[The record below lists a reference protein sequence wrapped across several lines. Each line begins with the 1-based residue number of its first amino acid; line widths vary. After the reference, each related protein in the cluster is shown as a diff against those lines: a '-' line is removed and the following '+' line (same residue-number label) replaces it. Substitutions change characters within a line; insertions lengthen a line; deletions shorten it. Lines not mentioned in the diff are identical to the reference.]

1 MQCPSCQEPVQA
13 TWRFCPNCGA
23 AISVVEPTV
32 QRRVAVV
39 FVDLV
44 ASTRFARSLSSDAY
58 FDLMGEIL
66 TVLAVEIEAL
76 EGHVVQFQGDAVLA
90 AFGAVKS
97 FDDNALRA
105 VKAARAAIA
114 AVENYGERKGLE
126 LEGRAGVDT
135 DEATVGWVGGEFTLF
150 GSVVNLSRR
159 LCSAAEPGEVLASSR
174 VQLETHAGAQFE
186 QQVGLVLRDYPEE
199 GEPFLLKG
207 FTTAAGQDYLPF
219 HGPPLVGRQK
229 ELAKLEGL
237 FRIARSERRVVWVEV
252 VGHPGSGRSRLMQE
266 FAARHEITEDAR
278 AVVLDSKTRKLE
290 LPTKVLPIVLLE
302 DALNLET
309 SLQTALLSARKGA
322 LVLVPRVL
330 QSAAEREAVVL
341 DNLGFPQART
351 LLESLCGPQP
361 IGLVKPW
368 FERSLG
374 NAAILAEVARL
385 FNKGFDDSLELQQ
398 RVKAFVLDYFQ
409 VFASGAAEVF
419 SVAALFGSS
428 FYLGG
433 LSHVVG
439 RDVSSDLEMLLADGV
454 IFEAVASRIPDERE
468 FKIQIPLLREAA
480 ISVFELQHRASMHL
494 AIASWFSSRSSARAR
509 DHTRA
514 AQSLQTALQ
523 TQLPPEDSVVAA
535 KNKKTTLVKVS
546 RASKPLKQS

>member
-23 AISVVEPTV
+23 AISVVESTL

-97 FDDNALRA
+97 FEDNALRA

-199 GEPFLLKG
+199 GEPFLLKS
-207 FTTAAGQDYLPF
+207 FTTALPQDYLPF

-237 FRIARSERRVVWVEV
+237 FRIARSERRVVWVEI

-309 SLQTALLSARKGA
+309 ALQTALLSARKGA
-322 LVLVPRVL
+322 LVLVPRAV
-330 QSAAEREAVVL
+330 QSDREREAVIL
-341 DNLGFPQART
+341 DNFGFSQART

-368 FERSLG
+368 FEKSLG
-374 NAAILAEVARL
+374 NAAILAEVSRL
-385 FNKGFDDSLELQQ
+385 FNKGIDDTQALYNL
-398 RVKAFVLDYFQ
+398 VKVFVLDYFE
-409 VFASGAAEVF
+409 VFSSTAAEVF

-428 FYLGG
+428 FYLAGVSEV
-433 LSHVVG
+433 LG
-439 RDVSSDLEMLLADGV
+439 RDVSPDLEILLADAV
-454 IFEAVASRIPDERE
+454 ILESNSSRIPNERE
-468 FKIQIPLLREAA
+468 FRISIPILRETAVL
-480 ISVFELQHRASMHL
+480 VFEPSARVLLHTS
-494 AIASWFSSRSSARAR
+494 IALWFSNRNPSRAR
-509 DHTRA
+509 EHTRF
-514 AQSLQTALQ
+514 AQSIQPALF
-523 TQLPPEDSVVAA
+523 TKAPPEGSVVVV
-535 KNKKTTLVKVS
+535 KNKKTPLTKAS
-546 RASKPLKQS
+546 RVQKTPK

>member
-23 AISVVEPTV
+23 AISVVESTV

-97 FDDNALRA
+97 FEDNALRA

-114 AVENYGERKGLE
+114 AVENYGDRKGLE

-186 QQVGLVLRDYPEE
+186 QQAGLVLRDYPEE
-199 GEPFLLKG
+199 GEPFLLKS
-207 FTTAAGQDYLPF
+207 FTTAAPQDYLPF

-237 FRIARSERRVVWVEV
+237 FRIARSERRVVWVEI

-278 AVVLDSKTRKLE
+278 AVVLDAKTRKLE
-290 LPTKVLPIVLLE
+290 LPTKVLPIILLE

-309 SLQTALLSARKGA
+309 ALQTSLLSARKGA
-322 LVLVPRVL
+322 LVLVPRAV
-330 QSAAEREAVVL
+330 QSEGEREAVIL
-341 DNLGFPQART
+341 ESFGFSQARA

-385 FNKGFDDSLELQQ
+385 FNKGFDDTLELHN
-398 RVKAFVLDYFQ
+398 RLKTFALNHFE
-409 VFASGAAEVF
+409 VFSSAASEVF

-433 LSHVVG
+433 LSQVLG
-439 RDVSSDLEMLLADGV
+439 RDVGSDLETLVGDGV
-454 IFEAVASRIPDERE
+454 IFEASAARIPGERE
-468 FKIQIPLLREAA
+468 FRIQIPLLREAA
-480 ISVFELQHRASMHL
+480 ISVFELQHRVSLHL
-494 AIASWFSSRSSARAR
+494 AIASWFSSRNSSRAR

-514 AQSLQTALQ
+514 AQSLQAALLTQTAQ
-523 TQLPPEDSVVAA
+523 ESSGVGA
-535 KNKKTTLVKVS
+535 KNKKTPLMKVS
-546 RASKPLKQS
+546 RAPKSSK

>member
-1 MQCPSCQEPVQA
+1 MQA

-97 FDDNALRA
+97 FEDNALRA

-135 DEATVGWVGGEFTLF
+135 DDATVGWVGGEFTLF

-159 LCSAAEPGEVLASSR
+159 LCSAAEPGEVLASLR

-186 QQVGLVLRDYPEE
+186 KQTGLVLRDYPEE

-207 FTTAAGQDYLPF
+207 FTTAAGQEYLPF

-237 FRIARSERRVVWVEV
+237 FRIARSERRVVWVEI

-266 FAARHEITEDAR
+266 FAARHEISEDAR
-278 AVVLDSKTRKLE
+278 AVVLDSTTRKLE

-309 SLQTALLSARKGA
+309 ALQTALLGARKGA
-322 LVLVPRVL
+322 LVLVPRAL
-330 QSAAEREAVVL
+330 QSDREREAVVL
-341 DNLGFPQART
+341 DNLGFSQART

-374 NAAILAEVARL
+374 NAAILAEIARL
-385 FNKGFDDSLELQQ
+385 FNKGFDESQELQQ
-398 RVKAFVLDYFQ
+398 RVKAFVFNHFE
-409 VFASGAAEVF
+409 VFASSASEVF
-419 SVAALFGSS
+419 SVAALFGSG

-433 LSHVVG
+433 LSQVLG
-439 RDVSSDLEMLLADGV
+439 RDVGPDLEMLLADAV
-454 IFEAVASRIPDERE
+454 ILESSASRILNERE

-480 ISVFELQHRASMHL
+480 ISAFELQQRLSLHL
-494 AIASWFSSRSSARAR
+494 SIAAWFSSRNASRAR

-514 AQSLQTALQ
+514 AQSLQAALQ
-523 TQLPPEDSVVAA
+523 TQASPEGSVVGV
-535 KNKKTTLVKVS
+535 KTKKTPLVKVS
-546 RASKPLKQS
+546 RASKSAK

>member
-1 MQCPSCQEPVQA
+1 VQA

-174 VQLETHAGAQFE
+174 VQLETQVGAQFE
-186 QQVGLVLRDYPEE
+186 KQVGLVLRDYPEE
-199 GEPFLLKG
+199 GEPFLLKS
-207 FTTAAGQDYLPF
+207 FTTATTEDYLPF

-229 ELAKLEGL
+229 ELSKLEGL
-237 FRIARSERRVVWVEV
+237 FRIARSERRVVWVEI

-266 FAARHEITEDAR
+266 FGARHEISEDAR
-278 AVVLDSKTRKLE
+278 AVVLTAKTRKLE

-309 SLQTALLSARKGA
+309 ALQTALLSARKGA
-322 LVLVPRVL
+322 LVLVPRAV
-330 QSAAEREAVVL
+330 QSDREREAVIL
-341 DNLGFPQART
+341 DNFGFSQARS

-368 FERSLG
+368 FERSMG

-385 FNKGFDDSLELQQ
+385 FNKGIDDTQELQRLV
-398 RVKAFVLDYFQ
+398 RVFALDYFE
-409 VFASGAAEVF
+409 VFASSAAEVF

-428 FYLGG
+428 FYLSG
-433 LSHVVG
+433 LSQVLG
-439 RDVSSDLEMLLADGV
+439 RDVSPDLEMLLLDGV
-454 IFEAVASRIPDERE
+454 VLESGSPRIPSERE
-468 FKIQIPLLREAA
+468 FRIYVPLLREAA
-480 ISVFELQHRASMHL
+480 VSVFELHARANLHL
-494 AIASWFSSRSSARAR
+494 AIASWFSSRNSSRAR

-514 AQSLQTALQ
+514 AQSLQAALQ
-523 TQLPPEDSVVAA
+523 TQTAQENSVVAV
-535 KNKKTTLVKVS
+535 KNKKTPLVKVS
-546 RASKPLKQS
+546 RASKSSK

>member
-97 FDDNALRA
+97 FEDNALRA

-199 GEPFLLKG
+199 GEPFLLKS
-207 FTTAAGQDYLPF
+207 FTTATPQDYLPF

-229 ELAKLEGL
+229 ELSKLEGL
-237 FRIARSERRVVWVEV
+237 FRIARSERRVVWVEI

-266 FAARHEITEDAR
+266 FGARHEITEDAR
-278 AVVLDSKTRKLE
+278 AVVLTSKTRKLE
-290 LPTKVLPIVLLE
+290 LPTKVLPIILLE

-309 SLQTALLSARKGA
+309 ALQTALLSARKGA
-322 LVLVPRVL
+322 LVLVPRAV
-330 QSAAEREAVVL
+330 QSDREAVIL
-341 DNLGFPQART
+341 DQFGFSQART

-368 FERSLG
+368 FERSMG

-385 FNKGFDDSLELQQ
+385 FNKGIDETLELHNLL
-398 RVKAFVLDYFQ
+398 KAFVLDYFE
-409 VFASGAAEVF
+409 VFASSASEVF

-428 FYLGG
+428 FFLGG
-433 LSHVVG
+433 LNQVLG
-439 RDVSSDLEMLLADGV
+439 RDVSTDLEMLLADGLILESV
-454 IFEAVASRIPDERE
+454 SSRIPSERE
-468 FKIQIPLLREAA
+468 FRILVPLLREAA
-480 ISVFELQHRASMHL
+480 VSVFELQTRANLHL
-494 AIASWFSSRSSARAR
+494 AIASWFSSRNSSRAR

-514 AQSLQTALQ
+514 TQSLQAAIL
-523 TQLPPEDSVVAA
+523 TQAPAADSVVVA
-535 KNKKTTLVKVS
+535 KNKKTSLVKVS
-546 RASKPLKQS
+546 RASKPAK

>member
-1 MQCPSCQEPVQA
+1 VQA

-97 FDDNALRA
+97 FEDNALRA

-199 GEPFLLKG
+199 GEPFLLKS
-207 FTTAAGQDYLPF
+207 FTTAAPQDYLPF

-278 AVVLDSKTRKLE
+278 AVVLDAKTRKLE
-290 LPTKVLPIVLLE
+290 LPTKVLPIILLE

-309 SLQTALLSARKGA
+309 ALQTSLLSARKGA
-322 LVLVPRVL
+322 LVLVPRAT
-330 QSAAEREAVVL
+330 QSDREREAVIL
-341 DNLGFPQART
+341 ESFGFSQART

-385 FNKGFDDSLELQQ
+385 FNKGIDDTLELHN
-398 RVKAFVLDYFQ
+398 RLKTFALNHFE
-409 VFASGAAEVF
+409 VFSSGSSEVF
-419 SVAALFGSS
+419 SVAALFGSG
-428 FYLGG
+428 FYLDG
-433 LSHVVG
+433 LSQVLG
-439 RDVSSDLEMLLADGV
+439 RDVGPDLEILLKDGV
-454 IFEAVASRIPDERE
+454 ILESSVSRIPGDHE
-468 FKIQIPLLREAA
+468 FRIQIPLLREAA
-480 ISVFELQHRASMHL
+480 ISVFELQHRVSLHL
-494 AIASWFSSRSSARAR
+494 AISSWFSSRNSSRAR

-514 AQSLQTALQ
+514 AQSLQAALLTQ
-523 TQLPPEDSVVAA
+523 TVQQDSAVGE
-535 KNKKTTLVKVS
+535 KNKKLPLVKVS
-546 RASKPLKQS
+546 RASKSPKQN

>member
-23 AISVVEPTV
+23 AISVVESTV

-97 FDDNALRA
+97 FEDNALRA

-186 QQVGLVLRDYPEE
+186 QQAGLVLRDYPEE
-199 GEPFLLKG
+199 GEPFLLKS
-207 FTTAAGQDYLPF
+207 FTTAAPQDYLPF

-237 FRIARSERRVVWVEV
+237 FRIARSERRVVWVEI

-278 AVVLDSKTRKLE
+278 AVVLDAKTRKLE
-290 LPTKVLPIVLLE
+290 LPTKVLPIILLE

-309 SLQTALLSARKGA
+309 ALQTSLLSARKGA
-322 LVLVPRVL
+322 LVLVPRAV
-330 QSAAEREAVVL
+330 QSEGEREAVIL
-341 DNLGFPQART
+341 ESFGFSQARA

-385 FNKGFDDSLELQQ
+385 FNKGFDDTLELHN
-398 RVKAFVLDYFQ
+398 RLKTFALNHFE
-409 VFASGAAEVF
+409 VFSSAASEVF

-433 LSHVVG
+433 LSQVLG
-439 RDVSSDLEMLLADGV
+439 RDVGSDLETLVGDGV
-454 IFEAVASRIPDERE
+454 IFEASAARIPSERE
-468 FKIQIPLLREAA
+468 FRIQIPLLREAA
-480 ISVFELQHRASMHL
+480 ISVFELQHRVSLHL
-494 AIASWFSSRSSARAR
+494 AIASWFSSRNSSRAR

-514 AQSLQTALQ
+514 AQSLQAALLTQTAQ
-523 TQLPPEDSVVAA
+523 ESSGVGA
-535 KNKKTTLVKVS
+535 KNKKTPLMKVS
-546 RASKPLKQS
+546 RAPKSSK

>member
-13 TWRFCPNCGA
+13 TWKFCPNCGA

-97 FDDNALRA
+97 FEDNALRA
-105 VKAARAAIA
+105 LKAARAAIA

-126 LEGRAGVDT
+126 LEGRAGVDA

-159 LCSAAEPGEVLASSR
+159 LCSAADPGEVLASAR
-174 VQLETHAGAQFE
+174 VQLETQAGAQFD
-186 QQVGLVLRDYPEE
+186 QRPGLVLRDYPEE
-199 GEPFLLKG
+199 GDPFLLRS
-207 FTTAAGQDYLPF
+207 FTTAAQADFLPF
-219 HGPPLVGRQK
+219 HGPPLVGRQH
-229 ELAKLEGL
+229 ELARLEGL
-237 FRIARSERRVVWVEV
+237 FTIARSERRVVWVEI

-266 FAARHEITEDAR
+266 FGARHEIIEDAL
-278 AVVLDSKTRKLE
+278 AVVLDSTTRKLE
-290 LPTKVLPIVLLE
+290 LPTRVLPIVLLE
-302 DALNLET
+302 DAKNLEAT
-309 SLQTALLSARKGA
+309 LQTALLGARKGA

-330 QSAAEREAVVL
+330 QSDQSREAIVL
-341 DNLGFPQART
+341 ESFGFSQART

-368 FERSLG
+368 FERTLG
-374 NAAILAEVARL
+374 NAAILAEVSRL
-385 FNKGFDDSLELQQ
+385 LNKGVFDDDELLAEIK
-398 RVKAFVLDYFQ
+398 RFVLDYFQ
-409 VFASGAAEVF
+409 VFSTPDSEVF

-428 FYLGG
+428 FYLQG
-433 LSHVVG
+433 LNAVLS
-439 RDVSSDLEMLLADGV
+439 RDVSAELERLIEGGV
-454 IFEAVASRIPDERE
+454 VQVANVSKLPNEIEYFISIPVLREVAVSSLIPDV
-468 FKIQIPLLREAA
+468 KT
-480 ISVFELQHRASMHL
+480 VFHL
-494 AIASWFSSRSSARAR
+494 AIAAWFANRIPVRAR
-509 DHTRA
+509 EHMRL
-514 AQSLQTALQ
+514 AQVQPA
-523 TQLPPEDSVVAA
+523 
-535 KNKKTTLVKVS
+535 
-546 RASKPLKQS
+546 ASKRILAAALNNSKQRKTLLGKGSRVQKRKSEI

>member
-1 MQCPSCQEPVQA
+1 M
-13 TWRFCPNCGA
+13 
-23 AISVVEPTV
+23 VEPTV

-76 EGHVVQFQGDAVLA
+76 DGHVVQFQGDAVLA

-135 DEATVGWVGGEFTLF
+135 DDATVGWVGNEFTLF

-159 LCSAAEPGEVLASSR
+159 LCSAAQPGEVLASKR
-174 VQLETHAGAQFE
+174 VQLETLAGAQFD
-186 QQVGLVLRDYPEE
+186 QQSGLVLRDYPEE
-199 GEPFLLKG
+199 GEPFLLRS
-207 FTTAAGQDYLPF
+207 FTTATQENFLPF

-229 ELAKLEGL
+229 ELARLEGL
-237 FRIARSERRVVWVEV
+237 FMIARSERRVVWVEV

-266 FAARHEITEDAR
+266 FGARHEINEDAR
-278 AVVLDSKTRKLE
+278 AVVLDATTRKLE
-290 LPTKVLPIVLLE
+290 LPSKVLPIVLLE
-302 DALNLET
+302 DAKNLET
-309 SLQTALLSARKGA
+309 ALQTALLSARKGA
-322 LVLVPRVL
+322 LVLVPRAM
-330 QSAAEREAVVL
+330 QSDQAREAVVL
-341 DNLGFPQART
+341 ESFGFSQARS

-368 FERSLG
+368 FERSMG

-385 FNKGFDDSLELQQ
+385 LNKGVVEHVEMLVQI
-398 RVKAFVLDYFQ
+398 KAFVLDYF
-409 VFASGAAEVF
+409 EVF
-419 SVAALFGSS
+419 SSPAATVFSAAALFGSS
-428 FYLGG
+428 FYLAG
-433 LSHVVG
+433 LNQVLNS
-439 RDVSSDLEMLLADGV
+439 DVSPELELLLTDGV
-454 IFEAVASRIPDERE
+454 VTESSSSRILGERE
-468 FKIQIPLLREAA
+468 YRIPISVLREAA
-480 ISVFELQHRASMHL
+480 ISRFIPQTQHAL
-494 AIASWFSSRSSARAR
+494 VAAISVWFSNRNPMRAR
-509 DHTRA
+509 EYARFV
-514 AQSLQTALQ
+514 QALQ
-523 TQLPPEDSVVAA
+523 PGERSGLSTKPGDTGISENRKSSLL
-535 KNKKTTLVKVS
+535 KGS
-546 RASKPLKQS
+546 RVQKPIK

>member
-23 AISVVEPTV
+23 AISVVESTV

-97 FDDNALRA
+97 FEDNALRA

-186 QQVGLVLRDYPEE
+186 QQAGLVLRDYPEE
-199 GEPFLLKG
+199 GEPFLLKS
-207 FTTAAGQDYLPF
+207 FTTAAPQDYLPF

-237 FRIARSERRVVWVEV
+237 FRIARSERRVVWVEI

-278 AVVLDSKTRKLE
+278 AVVLDAKTRKLE
-290 LPTKVLPIVLLE
+290 LPTKVLPIILLE

-309 SLQTALLSARKGA
+309 ALQTSLLSARKGA
-322 LVLVPRVL
+322 LVLVPRAV
-330 QSAAEREAVVL
+330 QSEGEREAVIL
-341 DNLGFPQART
+341 ESFGFSQARA

-385 FNKGFDDSLELQQ
+385 FNKGFDDTLELHN
-398 RVKAFVLDYFQ
+398 RLKTFALNHFE
-409 VFASGAAEVF
+409 VFSSAASEVF

-433 LSHVVG
+433 LSQVLG
-439 RDVSSDLEMLLADGV
+439 RDVDSDLETLVGDGV
-454 IFEAVASRIPDERE
+454 IFEASAARIPGERE
-468 FKIQIPLLREAA
+468 FRIQIPLLREAA
-480 ISVFELQHRASMHL
+480 ISVFELQHRVSLHL
-494 AIASWFSSRSSARAR
+494 AIASWFSSRNSSRAR

-514 AQSLQTALQ
+514 AQSLQAALLTQTAQ
-523 TQLPPEDSVVAA
+523 ESSGVGA
-535 KNKKTTLVKVS
+535 KNKKTPLMKVS
-546 RASKPLKQS
+546 RAPKSSK